1 MYHEQSVTNLIA
13 KGASAAELNKWRDAQ
28 VDPELLRR
36 PAGVEPRNYDTAQRP
51 IGFQVAEIAFRGA
64 HTAEAA
70 PPRYEGSTISRTG
83 RSKLARLAMN
93 VDVFP
98 DLR

>member
-1 MYHEQSVTNLIA
+1 MYHEQSVTDLVA

-36 PAGVEPRNYDTAQRP
+36 PVGAEPRNYAAAQRP
-51 IGFQVAEIAFRGA
+51 IGFQIGEIAFHNA

-70 PPRYEGSTISRTG
+70 LPRYEGSTVSRTG